1 MNIIEKPHLRHK
13 AVNYINYVL
22 NNGKTLSHCMLKN
35 CNLDIGQIV
44 SYMPTVSKV
53 DSLLAKIIQS
63 YLQEKNTNICILEDT
78 TANIDAPCM
87 RHVIDD
93 ENTILFGREVY
104 YILSSKATDDQIKK
118 TICYGK
124 SAGHF
129 ICLFTSTGN
138 IENILYN
145 KNISKQVF
153 DKLVTGDVKI
163 AIGAYAGKGFLLWN
177 KD

>member
-1 MNIIEKPHLRHK
+1 MNIVEKPHLRQQ

-35 CNLDIGQIV
+35 CNLDIGRIV
-44 SYMPTVSKV
+44 SYLPTESKA

-93 ENTILFGREVY
+93 GNTLLFGPEVY
-104 YILSSKATDDQIKK
+104 YILT
-118 TICYGK
+118 
-124 SAGHF
+124 
-129 ICLFTSTGN
+129 
-138 IENILYN
+138 
-145 KNISKQVF
+145 
-153 DKLVTGDVKI
+153 
-163 AIGAYAGKGFLLWN
+163 
-177 KD
+177 

>member
-1 MNIIEKPHLRHK
+1 MNIIEKPHLRQQ

-22 NNGKTLSHCMLKN
+22 NSGKTLSQHMLVN
-35 CNLDIGQIV
+35 YNLDVGQIV
-44 SYMPTVSKV
+44 SYLPTESKA

-63 YLQEKNTNICILEDT
+63 YLQEKNTNICILEDA
-78 TANIDAPCM
+78 TANVDAPCM
-87 RHVIDD
+87 AHVIDD
-93 ENTILFGREVY
+93 KNTLLFGPEVY

-124 SAGHF
+124 SAWHF
-129 ICLFTSTGN
+129 ICLFTSASN

-153 DKLVTGDVKI
+153 DKFVTGGVKI
-163 AIGAYAGKGFLLWN
+163 AIGAYSGRGFLLWN
-177 KD
+177 KG